1 MNGVRQWLNIAQHL
15 YYRLMK
21 KTLLFLFIALFFVVQ
36 GHAQKKI
43 SGTVID
49 TFNNETLEY
58 ATITVL
64 RAKDSIL
71 LGYAR
76 TNKEGDFSLNV
87 AEESKYLLLITCPGF
102 ADYTDVV
109 NAPANKDLALGKV
122 VLYTRE
128 KLLSEFVI
136 LQKRGSIIIK
146 GDTTEYVADSFKFDA
161 NANVEALLKKLPGL
175 QVDKN
180 GQVTAQG
187 EKVQKILV
195 DGEEFFSDDPAVV
208 NKNLQAKTIDKVQVF
223 DKKSENAEFTGID
236 DGERIK
242 TINLQL
248 KDKYKKGY
256 FGKLA
261 LGGGT
266 DDFFENQGMF
276 NYFRGKQ
283 KFSVYGIMA
292 NTGRVGL
299 SYEDNNKFGNGGSNM
314 QMDEESGF
322 QFITSGGED
331 EDGDMGGKYNGQGLP
346 AAWTS
351 GAHYSNKWNKDLQ
364 HVSANYRFNRQNIE
378 TLNNTLTQFSLPDS
392 VYFNDQKSNTFSTS
406 DRHGLTALYEWKID
420 SLSSLK
426 FTANAQKTFKRNNSD
441 VETDS
446 RGSQGGL
453 MNNSL
458 RKTTNEGDNQ
468 NVNAAAIWKK
478 RFQKKGRNLLIE
490 LDYNQRENTNEGKL
504 FASNNFYSNGILVGN
519 AIIDQKKNNES
530 QTSSVSANA
539 TYTEPISKKGFLELK
554 YKFNNQDNYSRQL
567 SFNKNTA
574 NDYVNLDTLFSND
587 YDFKVNTHRAGA
599 SLRWVYEKLNFS
611 FGGAVANSVFNQ
623 TNNITQEYKERSFNN
638 FFPSA
643 GLNYKF
649 TKQSN
654 IRVNYRG
661 NTQQPSI
668 EQLQPNGQN
677 ADPLNILR
685 GNDSLKQEFDH
696 RVSFN
701 YNSYKVLQGTYYYA
715 GGSAALIND
724 DISRSEEISAAG
736 IRTSKYINVDGNYN
750 SNLYFGAGYRL
761 PKYDLNLGF
770 NASLGQNRNNTF
782 VNGLKNIND
791 NNNYSLGLRIA
802 YDKEKKLDISYDPG
816 VSYNVNRSSLSNQTT
831 AFWSTNQDLNVLVYL
846 PKKFQ
851 VGTDLSW
858 NIRQRTA
865 TFDRNNNVFLVN
877 AFVSK
882 KLTKKDE
889 IELRFSVYDIFNQN
903 LGFSQY
909 GFGNAVTQQSYNNIR
924 RYAML
929 SVVWNFT
936 HSPKADANA
945 NEDDIQL
952 IKATK

>member
-1 MNGVRQWLNIAQHL
+1 
-15 YYRLMK
+15 MK
-21 KTLLFLFIALFFVVQ
+21 KALLFLFISLFCVSQ
-36 GHAQKKI
+36 GNAQQKNI
-43 SGTVID
+43 SGKVID

-71 LGYAR
+71 LGFAR
-76 TNKEGDFSLNV
+76 SNKDGDFNLNV

-109 NAPANKDLALGKV
+109 SAPANKELALGKV

-261 LGGGT
+261 LGGGN
-266 DDFFENQGMF
+266 DGFFENQGMF

-299 SYEDNNKFGNGGSNM
+299 SYDDNSKFGSGGGNM

-322 QFITSGGED
+322 QFMTSGGD
-331 EDGDMGGKYNGQGLP
+331 DDDGDWGGKYTGQGLP
-346 AAWTS
+346 KAWTS
-351 GAHYSNKWNKDLQ
+351 GAHYSNKWNKDI
-364 HVSANYRFNRQNIE
+364 HHISANYRFNRQNIE
-378 TLNNTLTQFSLPDS
+378 TLNNTFTQYSLPDS
-392 VYFNDQKSNTFSTS
+392 VYYNDQKSNTFSTS
-406 DRHGLTALYEWKID
+406 DRHGLNALYEWKID
-420 SLSSLK
+420 SLSTLK
-426 FTANAQKTFKRNNSD
+426 FTANANKTFKRNNSD
-441 VETDS
+441 VNTDS

-453 MNNSL
+453 INNSL
-458 RKTTNEGDNQ
+458 RKTSNEGDNQ

-490 LDYNQRENTNEGKL
+490 LDYNQRENNNEGKL
-504 FASNNFYSNGILVGN
+504 FASNSFYTNGALTGN
-519 AIIDQKKNNES
+519 VVIDQKKNNES

-574 NDYVNLDTLFSND
+574 NDYTSLDTLFSND

-599 SLRWVYEKLNFS
+599 SLRWVYEKMNFS
-611 FGGAVANSVFNQ
+611 FGAVAANTIFKQ
-623 TNNITQEYKERSFNN
+623 TDNIYQNNKERTFNN

-643 GLNYKF
+643 GFTYKF

-654 IRVNYRG
+654 LNVNYRG

-668 EQLQPNGQN
+668 EQLQPNQQN
-677 ADPLNILR
+677 ADPLNISV
-685 GNDSLKQEFDH
+685 GNPNLKQEFDH
-696 RVSFN
+696 RISFN

-724 DISRSEEISAAG
+724 DISRSEVIAPTG
-736 IRTSKYINVDGNYN
+736 IRTAQYINVDGNYN
-750 SNLYFGAGYRL
+750 SNIYFGAGYRI

-782 VNGLKNIND
+782 VNGFKNIND

-802 YDKEKKLDISYDPG
+802 YDKEKKVDISYDPG
-816 VSYNVNRSSLSNQTT
+816 VSYNVNKSSLSNQTT
-831 AFWSTNQDLNVLVYL
+831 AFWSTNQDLYVLVYL

-851 VGTDLSW
+851 IGTDLSW
-858 NIRQRTA
+858 NVRQRTA

-877 AFVSK
+877 AYVTK

-903 LGFSQY
+903 LGFSQF

-929 SVVWNFT
+929 SAVWNFT
-936 HSPKADANA
+936 HSPKADA
-945 NEDDIQL
+945 
-952 IKATK
+952 KADGQQIMEITK